1 MDGTVGNVFILP
13 VLFLSSASGDCGFI
27 CVASL
32 HRVKICNSDFSDYR
46 GNIKWVVIM
55 KIEGLLSGK
64 YIELNL
70 ELTKKSQ
77 VIDAMLSIAGLHP
90 GVENQKKL
98 RYDVL
103 KREKEMSTGIG
114 KQIALPHAKTDAVSA
129 PVLALATLK
138 NRINFDSIDNEPVG
152 VVFLLATPED
162 MLAEH
167 LKLLGRI
174 TRLAGRA
181 DIREKL
187 MSALVPSEVLELF
200 REEEKDFPQI

>member
-1 MDGTVGNVFILP
+1 
-13 VLFLSSASGDCGFI
+13 
-27 CVASL
+27 
-32 HRVKICNSDFSDYR
+32 
-46 GNIKWVVIM
+46 M
-55 KIEGLLSGK
+55 KIESLLSGK

-70 ELTKKSQ
+70 ELTTKSQ

-90 GVENQKKL
+90 GVQNQKKL
-98 RYDVL
+98 RHDVL

-114 KQIALPHAKTDAVSA
+114 KQIALPHAKTEAVSA

-138 NRINFDSIDNEPVG
+138 NRINFDSIDDEPVG

-187 MSALVPSEVLELF
+187 MSALVSSEVLELF

>member
-1 MDGTVGNVFILP
+1 MKTGD
-13 VLFLSSASGDCGFI
+13 SGI
-27 CVASL
+27 
-32 HRVKICNSDFSDYR
+32 IR
-46 GNIKWVVIM
+46 GNIKRVVIM
-55 KIEGLLSGK
+55 KIEGLLSEK

-90 GVENQKKL
+90 GVENRKKL
-98 RYDVL
+98 RHDVL

-129 PVLALATLK
+129 PVLAFATLK

-152 VVFLLATPED
+152 VVFFLATPED

-181 DIREKL
+181 DVREKL
-187 MSALVPSEVLELF
+187 MSALVSSEVLELF